1 MEKTKP
7 ITTERYGH
15 KDLEQIIK
23 IKMSTEYLKASKEQK
38 ERIDDFRNSLQ
49 VCSFTHEE
57 TVNYHKKWLDHII
70 QKGKELDDMEY
81 DLINKRK

>member
-1 MEKTKP
+1 MSKHE
-7 ITTERYGH
+7 EY
-15 KDLEQIIK
+15 IK
-23 IKMSTEYLKASKEQK
+23 LNKEQS

-70 QKGKELDDMEY
+70 QKGKELDDLG
-81 DLINKRK
+81 DNIINERKQR